1 MTIDVAL
8 EVLNEERANQGAFRD
23 ALNIQAA
30 ALLGFSSVLV
40 PVVINSG
47 LQSVSRKGCIAA
59 LLLAMVFL
67 VLCLLDWRFEY
78 DAYPKVK
85 AGIERVR
92 SVWRTAAACRT
103 ARWCNVHYPIKRHRP
118 EGIDP
123 WQLRGL
129 ITVDPLSPAVDLY
142 DTVAQTLSWDN
153 VRVIKPKRTKL
164 GIAVFLLAVAG
175 IFAAVGAWS

>member
-1 MTIDVAL
+1 
-8 EVLNEERANQGAFRD
+8 
-23 ALNIQAA
+23 
-30 ALLGFSSVLV
+30 
-40 PVVINSG
+40 
-47 LQSVSRKGCIAA
+47 
-59 LLLAMVFL
+59 
-67 VLCLLDWRFEY
+67 
-78 DAYPKVK
+78 
-85 AGIERVR
+85 
-92 SVWRTAAACRT
+92 
-103 ARWCNVHYPIKRHRP
+103 VHYPIKRHRP

-142 DTVAQTLSWDN
+142 DAVAQTLSWDN